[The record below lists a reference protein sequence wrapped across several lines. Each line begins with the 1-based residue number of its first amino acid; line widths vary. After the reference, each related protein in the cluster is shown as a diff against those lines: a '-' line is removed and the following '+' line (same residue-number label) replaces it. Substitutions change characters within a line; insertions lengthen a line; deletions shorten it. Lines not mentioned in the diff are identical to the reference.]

1 MDESDELVD
10 ARRNL
15 LALLHRQGIEDL
27 DVLAAMQSVP
37 REKFVAPE
45 LRGEAYENHPLP
57 IGFDQTI
64 SQPYIIAKMTETL
77 KVDSQCRVLEVGTG
91 SGYQTAVLAKL
102 AKEVFTIERIAGLS
116 EGAQCVLKELGF
128 VNVRFRIG
136 DGSLGWREEAPFDR
150 ILVTAAAPRTPPSL
164 ADQLAEGGRLVAP
177 VQMDSGRGQGLY
189 VFVKTQ
195 GELEPLFLGGCRFVP
210 LIGREGYAA
219 EGAE

>member
-1 MDESDELVD
+1 MDEIDALAD

-15 LALLHRQGIEDL
+15 LSLLRRQGIEDL
-27 DVLAAMQSVP
+27 DVLGAMQSVP
-37 REKFVAPE
+37 RERFVAPE
-45 LRGEAYENHPLP
+45 LRDEAYENRPLP

-77 KVDSQCRVLEVGTG
+77 KVAPGCRVLEVGTG

-102 AKEVFTIERIAGLS
+102 AKEVFTIERIAELS
-116 EGAQCVLKELGF
+116 EGAQRALAELGF
-128 VNVRFRIG
+128 VNVHFRVG
-136 DGSLGWREEAPFDR
+136 DGSLGWPEEAPFDR

-164 ADQLAEGGRLVAP
+164 ADQLAEGGRLVVP

-195 GELEPLFLGGCRFVP
+195 GELTPLYLGGCRFVP
-210 LIGREGYAA
+210 LIGREGYA
-219 EGAE
+219 EDDW